1 MADDDTDTS
10 SEDQPT
16 TGSGEDSKPESKDG
30 DGQAEGK
37 GKDDKKSDDKKPDD
51 KKDGEPE
58 RKDRFAAAAGDPLAG
73 APGGPSAQAAESQA
87 YRSWVRTVHAPG
99 AAAFVGGGSIGVLN
113 ITNASGPYDRRGQAP
128 GPVRSEVIDELTSRY
143 APVVGYEAFVQQL
156 SSARLLVLRGAPG
169 TGRTTTG
176 LRLLAKLADN
186 VARFSPDT
194 DLRALTAA
202 DLAPQ
207 SGYLLE
213 LIPGSGFPP
222 PTTAQVDRLRDHLAE
237 RECYL
242 VLIAPHDIRYRE
254 GFDGCIADC
263 PLPDPQ
269 KVFDQ
274 AVEHEIRHRP
284 DQAQVLREI
293 ATGARPNGSAGPQT
307 PSEVQW
313 LVAHLLAT
321 AASHVPTDLDL
332 LHGELVA
339 RYVSGWFEPL
349 ARLPVTSAGDES
361 VRLAA
366 FRIALAVFND
376 GPFDLVAEAAEDL
389 AKRILIAR
397 SPRRTPGR
405 PVFARPREDY
415 VANSRASLV
424 PGSVRIG
431 NETAPTTFVR
441 YDDDRLQLAVLRHV
455 WATHNLRTPLLSW
468 LESLSREGRP
478 FAYMRAALAIG
489 LFTSWD
495 FSYTYHELIEPWAR
509 SSKRPRRRQ
518 TAAVA
523 LDEASRNDEVRPI
536 VREIL
541 GEWCDK
547 GIFAQR
553 WTATIALGYDLGL
566 RDPAKALKELRKLG
580 CWEDGDLVPTASW
593 AVARIFVCGGIRPA
607 LKALSDWLADDRRD
621 VRWLGIV
628 ALWRIADMKVGELE
642 DEFELT
648 DMSAG
653 GRWTLLANRR
663 RWPLLV
669 ALADEDPA
677 LLDPLADLVWQLT
690 RSALAEEDT
699 AKTLKRWMRACKKD
713 PTCIGP
719 VGRFLALL
727 GDDHSDRARLLH
739 LVRMLR
745 RDRDDPLPGGIADRL
760 ERAIEYNIHI
770 SDGKGVSDDES
781 SAQPAL
787 ATGA

>member
-1 MADDDTDTS
+1 MADDDTDTGA
-10 SEDQPT
+10 EDQQT
-16 TGSGEDSKPESKDG
+16 TGSSEDSKPGSKDG
-30 DGQAEGK
+30 DGKSEGK
-37 GKDDKKSDDKKPDD
+37 GKDDKKSDE
-51 KKDGEPE
+51 KKDDEQE
-58 RKDRFAAAAGDPLAG
+58 RKDRFAEAAGDPLAG
-73 APGGPSAQAAESQA
+73 TLGGPSAQAAESQA

-113 ITNASGPYDRRGQAP
+113 ITTGSGAYDRRAQAP
-128 GPVRSEVIDELTSRY
+128 GPVRNEVITKLNSRY
-143 APVVGYEAFVQQL
+143 APVVGYETFLQQL
-156 SSARLLVLRGAPG
+156 RSARLLVLRGAPG

-194 DLRALTAA
+194 DLRTLTAA
-202 DLAPQ
+202 DLEPQ
-207 SGYLLE
+207 TGYLLE
-213 LIPGSGFPP
+213 LIPGSGSPP
-222 PTTAQVDRLRDHLAE
+222 PTPAQVDRLRDYLAE
-237 RECYL
+237 CECYL
-242 VLIAPHDIRYRE
+242 VLIAPHDIRYRD
-254 GFDGCIADC
+254 GFDGYVADC
-263 PLPDPQ
+263 PLPDPRE
-269 KVFDQ
+269 VFDQ
-274 AVEHEIRHRP
+274 AVEYEIRHRP
-284 DQAQVLREI
+284 NQAEVLRQVAI
-293 ATGARPNGSAGPQT
+293 GARPNGSAGPQT

-313 LVAHLLAT
+313 LVAHLMST
-321 AASHVPTDLDL
+321 AASDVPADLDL
-332 LHGELVA
+332 LHRNLAA

-349 ARLPVTSAGDES
+349 ARLPATSAGDES

-389 AKRILIAR
+389 TNRILIAR

-405 PVFARPREDY
+405 PVFARPRGDY

-424 PGSVRIG
+424 PGSIRIG
-431 NETAPTTFVR
+431 NETASATFVR

-455 WATHNLRTPLLSW
+455 WATHNLRAPLLSW
-468 LESLSREGRP
+468 LESLSSQGRP

-489 LFTSWD
+489 LLTSWD
-495 FSYTYHELIEPWAR
+495 FSYTYHKLIEPWAR
-509 SSKRPRRRQ
+509 SSKRPRRRR

-523 LDEASRNDEVRPI
+523 LDEASRNDEVRPV

-541 GEWCDK
+541 DGWGEK
-547 GIFAQR
+547 GTFAQR
-553 WTATIALGYDLGL
+553 WTAAMALGYDLGL
-566 RDPAKALKELRKLG
+566 QDPAKALKVLRKLG
-580 CWEDGDLVPTASW
+580 CWEDGELVPTASW
-593 AVARIFVCGGIRPA
+593 AVARVFVCGGIKPVI
-607 LKALSDWLADDRRD
+607 KALGDWLDDDRRD

-628 ALWRIADMKVGELE
+628 AVWRIANMKVGELE

-648 DMSAG
+648 DTSAG

-677 LLDPLADLVWQLT
+677 LLDPLADLVWRLT

-699 AKTLKRWMRACKKD
+699 AKTLKRWMRAGKKD
-713 PTCIGP
+713 PTCIGR

-739 LVRMLR
+739 LVHMLR
-745 RDRDDPLPGGIADRL
+745 RDPDDPLPAAIADRL

-770 SDGKGVSDDES
+770 SDEKGVSDDES
-781 SAQPAL
+781 SAQSAL